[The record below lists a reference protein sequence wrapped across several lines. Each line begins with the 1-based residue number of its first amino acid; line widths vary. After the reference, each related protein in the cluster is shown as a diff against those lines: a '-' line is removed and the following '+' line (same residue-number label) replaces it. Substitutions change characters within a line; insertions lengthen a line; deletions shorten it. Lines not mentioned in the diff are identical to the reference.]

1 LLSQATC
8 YRKLPA
14 LSAKASWFL
23 PPTLFTALRH
33 PPPDLI
39 FKETTVRTPS
49 VHVLRSLTL
58 LFLFIAFS
66 VNIAH
71 AQTPAPGAQR
81 PAPKTA
87 YETFSS
93 PVTPIVKAS
102 EMKCGGF
109 IEFAPRDY
117 RLEIVGGEQEQEQRV
132 YTQGD
137 FIFVN
142 AGSDFGLRSGEE
154 FVVIRPRGQF
164 TSDFTRKDGFLG
176 VYTQEVARLRITEV
190 RERVSVAQITSA
202 CETVLNG
209 DLLRGSYSAVAPA
222 ATDAETL
229 LERFIEPEGKT
240 QGRIVLARDGR
251 ELLSRNQVVFIDL
264 GAEDNVKAGDRLTIF
279 RKIGTGNITDFRDEE
294 VARSASGGFES
305 EEFRGGK
312 FGIQAQR
319 AKRPNNTGVFGGPTV
334 KTPEIKNRRPRLPRK
349 VLGEIVITDVQ
360 RRAATAVITRI
371 TQEVHTGDY
380 VVVQ

>member
-1 LLSQATC
+1 
-8 YRKLPA
+8 
-14 LSAKASWFL
+14 
-23 PPTLFTALRH
+23 
-33 PPPDLI
+33 
-39 FKETTVRTPS
+39 VRTLS

-66 VNIAH
+66 ANIVH
-71 AQTPAPGAQR
+71 AQTPAPR
-81 PAPKTA
+81 TA
-87 YETFSS
+87 YETFSN

-102 EMKCGGF
+102 EVKCGGF

-222 ATDAETL
+222 AIKTEIT

-264 GAEDNVKAGDRLTIF
+264 GAEDNIKAGDRLTIF
-279 RKIGTGNITDFRDEE
+279 RK
-294 VARSASGGFES
+294 SAPATSRIS
-305 EEFRGGK
+305 AMK
-312 FGIQAQR
+312 KLPVQR
-319 AKRPNNTGVFGGPTV
+319 AAVLRAKSFVAANSEFKRNALSARTTRVSSGVL
-334 KTPEIKNRRPRLPRK
+334 R
-349 VLGEIVITDVQ
+349 
-360 RRAATAVITRI
+360 
-371 TQEVHTGDY
+371 
-380 VVVQ
+380 